1 MIVTTTSSI
10 EGYPAQ
16 EYKGIVASEVIIG
29 ANVFKDIL
37 GSLRDFFGGR
47 SRTYEKVFL
56 EARENGFQ
64 EIEQQAR
71 ELGANAIIGVHI
83 DYETV
88 GQSNSML
95 MCVVTG
101 TAVVI

>member
-1 MIVTTTSSI
+1 MTITTTSSI
-10 EGYPAQ
+10 EGHPVQ
-16 EYKGIVASEVIIG
+16 EYKGIVASEVIFG
-29 ANVFKDIL
+29 ANIFKDIL

-47 SRTYEKVFL
+47 SRTYEKVFI
-56 EARENGFQ
+56 EAREEGFS

-71 ELGANAIIGVHI
+71 DLGANAIVGLHI